1 MSKQKIRWD
10 KVLNDSGTGR
20 DLTVREFALQ
30 SVLVGAL
37 MIAFFVG
44 FNVFF

>member
-1 MSKQKIRWD
+1 MSKPKIRWE
-10 KVLNDSGTGR
+10 KVLNDEGTGR
-20 DLTVREFALQ
+20 DLTIKEFALQ

-44 FNVFF
+44 FEVLL